1 MDVLVIISNRT
12 KLFKNLQPGPR
23 EIEDNY
29 GNIVKSLE
37 ANKQFIEKT
46 PELLKIL
53 YGEEEKDVPKP
64 VKKFFSRLFVIP
76 RKLAFHPTGF
86 SDFGRKYFETEEVS
100 QEISKILET

>member
-53 YGEEEKDVPKP
+53 YGEEDVPKP